1 MPDGQDAAII
11 RILGAIGEIS
21 AADWDRCAGDNDP
34 FVSYAFLSALEDSG
48 SVSAETGWR
57 PQHMVLEDGHGKIAA
72 VVPLYLKNHSYGE
85 YIFDWNWAEAYQRA
99 GGSYY
104 PKLQVAVPFTP
115 VTGRRLLIDPALPP
129 KTRAEVQRTL
139 ISGLL
144 QLTEKSGVSSFH
156 MTFID
161 KPEWEMCGEFGL
173 LQRIDRQFHW
183 LNGGYLNFDDFL
195 ATLTSRKRKTIRKER
210 KAAMATGVKIYRLT
224 GAAIEQRHWD
234 AFYRF
239 YCDTS
244 DRKWGQAYLNRRFF
258 ALLGERLADKIMLV
272 MAEDDGNLVGG
283 ALNMIGGDTLFGRYW
298 GCLAPYRFLH
308 FEACYYQAIEFAI
321 EASLGKVEAG
331 AQGQHKLQRG
341 YLPHTTYSA
350 HWIADP
356 GFRQAVA
363 RFLVQEREAVGEEI
377 DALTTYSP
385 FKFTGD

>member
-11 RILGAIGEIS
+11 KILDEIGEIP
-21 AADWDRCAGDNDP
+21 AADWDRCAGDKDP
-34 FVSYAFLSALEDSG
+34 FVSHAFLSALEDSG
-48 SVSAETGWR
+48 SVTAETGWR
-57 PQHMVLEDGHGKIAA
+57 PRHMVLEDGQGEIAA

-85 YIFDWNWAEAYQRA
+85 YIFDWNWADAYQRA
-99 GGSYY
+99 GGNYY

-115 VTGRRLLIDPALPP
+115 VTGRRLLIDPAQSPE
-129 KTRAEVQRTL
+129 TRSDIQRTL

-156 MTFID
+156 MTFVD
-161 KPEWEMCGEFGL
+161 KQEWDVCGELGL

-183 LNGGYLNFDDFL
+183 LNDDYESFDDFL
-195 ATLTSRKRKTIRKER
+195 ASLTSRKRKGIRKER
-210 KAAMATGVKIYRLT
+210 KTALASGVTISRLS
-224 GAAIEQRHWD
+224 GPEIEERHWD

-244 DRKWGQAYLNRRFF
+244 ERKWGQTYLNRRFF
-258 ALLGERLADKIMLV
+258 SLLGERLADRIMLV
-272 MAEDDGNLVGG
+272 MAEHDGNLVGG

-298 GCLAPYRFLH
+298 GCLDHYRFLH

-321 EASLGKVEAG
+321 EAGLGKVEAG

-363 RFLVQEREAVGEEI
+363 RYLQQEREAIGDEI
-377 DALTTYSP
+377 DALTAYSP
-385 FKFTGD
+385 FKTET

>member
-11 RILGAIGEIS
+11 KIVNEIGEIS
-21 AADWDRCAGDNDP
+21 AEDWDRCAGNEDP
-34 FVSYAFLSALEDSG
+34 FVSHAFLSALEDSG
-48 SVSAETGWR
+48 SVNAETGWR
-57 PQHMVLEDGHGKIAA
+57 PRHMALENDQGEIAA
-72 VVPLYLKNHSYGE
+72 VVPLYQKNHSYGE
-85 YIFDWNWAEAYQRA
+85 YIFDWNWADAYQRA

-115 VTGRRLLIDPALPP
+115 VTGRRLLVDPALSP
-129 KTRAEVQRTL
+129 KARQDLQRTL
-139 ISGLL
+139 IAGLI
-144 QLTEKSGVSSFH
+144 QLTEQSGVSSFH
-156 MTFID
+156 MTFVD
-161 KPEWEMCGEFGL
+161 KQEWDVCGELGL

-183 LNGGYLNFDDFL
+183 LNDDYENFDDFL
-195 ATLTSRKRKTIRKER
+195 ASLTSRKRKGIRKER
-210 KAAMATGVKIYRLT
+210 KAALASGVKIFRLT
-224 GAAIEQRHWD
+224 GPEIEERHWD

-258 ALLGERLADKIMLV
+258 SLLGERLADKVMLV

-283 ALNMIGGDTLFGRYW
+283 ALNMIGGNTLFGRYW
-298 GCLAPYRFLH
+298 GCLDHYRFLH

-321 EASLGKVEAG
+321 EAGLGKVEAG

-341 YLPHTTYSA
+341 YLPHPTYSA

-356 GFRQAVA
+356 GFRQAVT
-363 RFLVQEREAVGEEI
+363 RYLIQEREAIGDEI

-385 FKFTGD
+385 FKAET